1 MNVIFFVVLFI
12 KNKTIIIMVLFLMKI
27 AKMLR
32 LGGMRLYVDGKIGNK
47 KIKLILN
54 WAHIIHRF
62 SLKLLRIVKVSTLK

>member
-1 MNVIFFVVLFI
+1 
-12 KNKTIIIMVLFLMKI
+12 MVLFLMKI

>member
-12 KNKTIIIMVLFLMKI
+12 KNKTIILMVLFLMKI

-47 KIKLILN
+47 KIKLIFD
-54 WAHIIHRF
+54 WAYIIHRF